1 MTEKTALYSKTQGNP
16 IGRRLRPREPGEG
29 GDNYPE
35 VPSIKNGSCTSLSCH
50 VVPRDKHYKTLVD
63 TMIKAITSNGRI
75 TRISI
80 IVRYDIFI
88 QLETTC

>member
-1 MTEKTALYSKTQGNP
+1 MQLGAGCAHVSPARGV
-16 IGRRLRPREPGEG
+16 
-29 GDNYPE
+29 DNYPE
-35 VPSIKNGSCTSLSCH
+35 VPIIKNGSCTSLSCH

-88 QLETTC
+88 QLETTCKQSQETSDGD